1 MKKLFGAAVMSAMCL
16 LGAGEVKTLGIKD
29 FVPQAEISAQGEA
42 IKVTGKA
49 QLMMNEA
56 FVIDPAKTCVFSVS
70 ARGIDGKYGAFMPII
85 MQFDAKGRTISCGQV
100 KTIGGTY
107 TELLKPVTRG
117 DKVLYVKDAKL
128 WNKKRLLCIAFNAK
142 EDYSDLP
149 SQRVSWN
156 TITDITEENGMFK
169 VSLSSP
175 IPFPA
180 AVGGIRLHEN
190 GPRWIYPLGGRHMGA
205 AWQTLTGKISGQMRN
220 DYPHNSW
227 APGAVTAK
235 FGFQV
240 NWNNPDAVTEL
251 KDIKIEIR

>member
-1 MKKLFGAAVMSAMCL
+1 MKKFLSAVAVMAVSL
-16 LGAGEVKTLGIKD
+16 LGAGEVKNLTLKD
-29 FVPQAEISAQGEA
+29 FEPLAEVSAQGDV
-42 IKVTGKA
+42 IVVKGKA
-49 QLMMNEA
+49 QLMMSEV
-56 FVIDPAKTCVFSVS
+56 FPIDPAKTYVFSVS
-70 ARGIDGKYGAFMPII
+70 AHGVDGKYGVFMPVI
-85 MQFDAKGRTISCGQV
+85 MQFDANGKTISCGQV
-100 KTIGGTY
+100 KTIGGTF
-107 TELLKPVTRG
+107 TELVKPVSRG

-156 TITDITEENGMFK
+156 TITDITEENGVFK
-169 VSLSSP
+169 VSLASP
-175 IPFPA
+175 IPFYAP
-180 AVGGIRLHEN
+180 VGGVRLHEN

-205 AWQTLTGKISGQMRN
+205 AWRTFTGKISGQARN

-235 FGFQV
+235 FGFQI
-240 NWNNPDAVTEL
+240 NWNKADAVTEI

>member
-1 MKKLFGAAVMSAMCL
+1 MKKLIGAAVVSAMCL
-16 LGAGEVKTLGIKD
+16 LGAGEVKNLTLNDFEPIPEASAKD
-29 FVPQAEISAQGEA
+29 GVI
-42 IKVTGKA
+42 VVNGKA
-49 QLMMNEA
+49 QLMMREA
-56 FVIDPAKTCVFSVS
+56 FPIDPSKTYVFSVT
-70 ARGIDGKYGAFMPII
+70 AHGVDGKYGAFMPII

-100 KTIGGTY
+100 KTIGGTF
-107 TELLKPVTRG
+107 TELVKPVSRG

-128 WNKKRLLCIAFNAK
+128 WNKKRLLCISFNAK

-156 TITDITEENGMFK
+156 TITDITEENGVFK
-169 VSLSSP
+169 VSLASP
-175 IPFPA
+175 IPFYAP
-180 AVGGIRLHEN
+180 VGGVRLHEN

-205 AWQTLTGKISGQMRN
+205 MWMTLTGQITGQVRN
-220 DYPHNSW
+220 DYPHKSW

-240 NWNNPDAVTEL
+240 NWNKADAVTEI